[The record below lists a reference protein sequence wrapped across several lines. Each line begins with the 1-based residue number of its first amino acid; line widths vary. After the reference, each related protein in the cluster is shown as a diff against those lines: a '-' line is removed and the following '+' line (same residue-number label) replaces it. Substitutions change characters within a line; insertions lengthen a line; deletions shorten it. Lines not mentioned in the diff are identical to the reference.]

1 MNVDNLAGIVDHTF
15 LKPFGGPEEIER
27 IRGEAIRCGFAI
39 VAINPAEVK
48 TCVKLLSG
56 TKVGVDAAIDKRA
69 TEIDTVIDVCAAQG
83 GHPGVV
89 RREIAKA
96 ILETRCLSDDE
107 KIAVCRM
114 ACQEGADFVKT
125 STGFGTAR
133 ASRMGT
139 SHGVA
144 IVRRLLEATP

>member
-1 MNVDNLAGIVDHTF
+1 MDSLAWIVAHTF
-15 LKPFGGPEEIER
+15 LKSFGGPGEMEK
-27 IRGEAIRCGFAI
+27 IRGEAIHRGFAI
-39 VAINPAEVK
+39 MAINPVEVE

-69 TEIDTVIDVCAAQG
+69 TEIDTVIDVCAVQG

-96 ILETRCLSDDE
+96 ILETRYLSDDE
-107 KIAVCRM
+107 RIAVCRM

-133 ASRMGT
+133 ASRIGT

-144 IVRRLLEATP
+144 IVRRLLEATV